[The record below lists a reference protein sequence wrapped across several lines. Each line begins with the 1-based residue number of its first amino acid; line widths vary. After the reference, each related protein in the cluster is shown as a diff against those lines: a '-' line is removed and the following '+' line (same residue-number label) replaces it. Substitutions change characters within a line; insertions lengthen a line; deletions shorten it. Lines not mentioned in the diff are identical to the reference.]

1 MKIVVTG
8 YGTTGDTQPLISLAS
23 GLQQAGHQVVLV
35 TDEGAVAPAARVG
48 VDCRVLVG
56 SARTMVTE
64 GSQGW
69 AETVKTGRPSMRLIV
84 RAARLNTKA
93 WIETID
99 EAADGA
105 DAIVATTLTV
115 YHAASVAQQRGIPV
129 VFGQL
134 QPSLETKDYPPPL
147 SGIVGNPAWL
157 NRPLAQLMSAAGD
170 LTYRGAINKARR
182 ELGQPRLRL
191 VWDELPIL
199 AAWSPTLVPPS
210 ADWSH
215 PDVTVT
221 GPWLP
226 PPDTNWRPPDDLAGF
241 LDAGEPP
248 IYVGFGS
255 MAGMDTRP
263 LQEAI
268 LDGFSDRRILLS
280 AGWAD
285 LTDVALPENVHPIGW
300 APHEWIFPRCA
311 AILHHCGA
319 GTTHQAARAGV
330 PSIPT
335 PFLGDQPFWA
345 DRLCRLGIATP
356 PLNPR
361 KATREAI
368 REAAHRSDA
377 DELRETARVV
387 AAQISSELDGVEA
400 ATQRIEQFVRG

>member
-8 YGTTGDTQPLISLAS
+8 YGTTGDTQPLIALAS
-23 GLQQAGHQVVLV
+23 GLQQAGHQVVLA
-35 TDEGAVAPAARVG
+35 TDEGAVAPAARLG

-69 AETVKTGRPSMRLIV
+69 SETVKTGRPSMRLIV

-93 WIETID
+93 WIETIHQ
-99 EAADGA
+99 AADGA

-115 YHAASVAQQRGIPV
+115 YHAASVAQYRGIPV

-157 NRPLAQLMSAAGD
+157 NRPLAQLMSTAGD

-210 ADWSH
+210 ADWTH

-226 PPDTNWRPPDDLAGF
+226 PVDADWEPPDDLADF
-241 LDAGEPP
+241 LDSGEPP

-255 MAGMDTRP
+255 MAGMDATR
-263 LQEAI
+263 LRDAI
-268 LDGFSDRRILLS
+268 LDGLSNRRVLLS

-285 LTDVALPENVHPIGW
+285 LIDVALPENVHPIGW
-300 APHEWIFPRCA
+300 APHEWLFRRCS
-311 AILHHCGA
+311 AIVHHCGA
-319 GTTHQAARAGV
+319 GTTHQAAKSGV
-330 PSIPT
+330 PSIPM

-345 DRLCRLGIATP
+345 DRLRRLGIATP

-361 KATREAI
+361 TATSAAI
-368 REAAHRSDA
+368 REAAQLA
-377 DELRETARVV
+377 AVAELRAKAHEV
-387 AAQISSELDGVEA
+387 AVQLDREPDGVSVA
-400 ATQRIEQFVRG
+400 IHQIERVAR